1 MGAEFVSGHG
11 ADLSQRC
18 GKSRPVA
25 STAGRDVQPKMGVQW
40 HSSGPRRRAQS

>member
-18 GKSRPVA
+18 GKSPPVA
-25 STAGRDVQPKMGVQW
+25 TDRRVGALKRASINQPKDD
-40 HSSGPRRRAQS
+40 PT